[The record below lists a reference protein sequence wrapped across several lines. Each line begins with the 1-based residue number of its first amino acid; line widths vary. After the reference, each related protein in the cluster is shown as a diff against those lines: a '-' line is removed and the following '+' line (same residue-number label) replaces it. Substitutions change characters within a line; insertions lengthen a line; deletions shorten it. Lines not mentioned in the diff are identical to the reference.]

1 MTAEDCRREGERL
14 LSQGAPIL
22 AYDRLA
28 VGLEA
33 CPGDVRLRQ
42 LLALAL
48 ARSGA
53 PRLAIP
59 LLERLRGEGHADEET
74 LGLLAR
80 AHKDLWASAGD
91 PDTALQHLA
100 RSFEFYNEAYRVTGG
115 TWSGI
120 NAATVALLLGRGDE
134 ARSIAQLVRGL
145 TPVVRDQ

>member
-1 MTAEDCRREGERL
+1 MTTDDCRREGERL

-28 VGLEA
+28 IGLA
-33 CPGDVRLRQ
+33 ASPGDVRLRQ

-59 LLERLRGEGHADEET
+59 LLERLREEGHADEET

-80 AHKDLWASAGD
+80 AHKDLWAAAGD
-91 PDTALQHLA
+91 LDTARRHLA
-100 RSFEFYNEAYRVTGG
+100 ESFQFYDEAYRLTRGI
-115 TWSGI
+115 WSGI
-120 NAATVALLLGRGDE
+120 NAATVALLLGRGEE
-134 ARSIAQLVRGL
+134 AQTIARR
-145 TPVVRDQ
+145 VRDR